1 MVSAGLARSGA
12 PCERPPAAACVPR
25 THARCVL
32 MRTCAQARSS
42 TFLRWLQI
50 PPPTEARA
58 AVPPSA
64 DAANAPCIWCARSR
78 CCPQPSRAQRRR
90 FQPHRCPAAAAPSL
104 VALTPPARSPR
115 RRCCAANAFWT
126 FQRRRVPALTLV
138 PAQLVLATL
147 SRPRRPCSGRFRRRR
162 RTPDTPLAGRCAWPL
177 LGPVGVVVSRVS
189 AQRVFWCVPIAS
201 YDTPTTSPPR
211 GGREG
216 AARAVPGPTK
226 S

>member
-50 PPPTEARA
+50 PPPTEARG

-64 DAANAPCIWCARSR
+64 DAANAPRIWCARSR
-78 CCPQPSRAQRRR
+78 CCPQPSRGQRRR
-90 FQPHRCPAAAAPSL
+90 FQPHRCPATAAPSL
-104 VALTPPARSPR
+104 VALTPPARSPADV
-115 RRCCAANAFWT
+115 AAPRTAFRT
-126 FQRRRVPALTLV
+126 PERSQKTGLTPV
-138 PAQLVLATL
+138 SAEPVLATL
-147 SRPRRPCSGRFRRRR
+147 SPPRGPCSGHLRRRR
-162 RTPDTPLAGRCAWPL
+162 RTPDTPLAARCVWLWSAR
-177 LGPVGVVVSRVS
+177 VGVVVSRVG
-189 AQRVFWCVPIAS
+189 AQRVLWCVPVAS
-201 YDTPTTSPPR
+201 YDTPTTSTPR
-211 GGREG
+211 GSRER
-216 AARAVPGPTK
+216 AARAVPGRAK